1 VVIKRRQRG
10 NPFLH
15 RAKTAREYSGDQWRD
30 KRELHSYDLPEVI
43 ILPISDGSAEYLNWI
58 VGEVVASG

>member
-1 VVIKRRQRG
+1 VVIRRQRG

-15 RAKTAREYSGDQWRD
+15 REKTASEFSNGQRRD
-30 KRELHSYDLPEVI
+30 KRELHCYDLPEVI